1 MCCLLGREFFL
12 AFFFLAVELLPTAI
26 TWRNS
31 PRDRSQRFD
40 EGLGILGGGLWGDWD
55 DKHTFLV
62 ILAGLPP
69 LGPLPGRLDFYNF
82 LEKKIGLHLAYCFFS
97 QNTSRWRLGARKQN
111 SKAVFAMMMIMN
123 TYSCR
128 CHCVLCAFFFWLRIR
143 DREIKD
149 RKEVVYPAPSLTRDG
164 DAIC

>member
-1 MCCLLGREFFL
+1 M
-12 AFFFLAVELLPTAI
+12 FFFLAVELLPTAI

-40 EGLGILGGGLWGDWD
+40 EGLGILGGGLGGGIGTTNIPSWLFWPACLPWD
-55 DKHTFLV
+55 HYQGGWISTIFWKKNRITLSLLLLFSKHIKV
-62 ILAGLPP
+62 EAWCA
-69 LGPLPGRLDFYNF
+69 
-82 LEKKIGLHLAYCFFS
+82 K
-97 QNTSRWRLGARKQN
+97 RKQQ
-111 SKAVFAMMMIMN
+111 SGVCGDDD
-123 TYSCR
+123 YEYVQLQVPLR
-128 CHCVLCAFFFWLRIR
+128 VVRLFFWLRIR